1 LSEDFAKQ
9 LLTKKRSPTRISP
22 SQILSRGIMMNEE
35 TLIQFTFGL
44 EATDLEDEEKL
55 KFAKKLLS
63 ELRNLD
69 EVERANR
76 TEDINPEA
84 GSKPGL
90 ATLVGVLTAEVSF
103 KNLQAFLGFLGD
115 RLQDKQIKIKVKVGE
130 QEVEIE
136 AKSQKEL
143 AIAEET
149 VMRLQ
154 AAMERGNNA

>member
-1 LSEDFAKQ
+1 MADESLVEITLIFNDPD
-9 LLTKKRSPTRISP
+9 LE
-22 SQILSRGIMMNEE
+22 NEE
-35 TLIQFTFGL
+35 
-44 EATDLEDEEKL
+44 KR
-55 KFAKKLLS
+55 KFAQKLLS

-76 TEDINPEA
+76 AEDINPEA
-84 GSKPGL
+84 GSKLGL

-103 KNLQAFLGFLGD
+103 KNVKSFLSFLGD
-115 RLQDKQIKIKVKVGE
+115 RLQDKPIKIKVKVGE

-136 AKSQKEL
+136 AKSQQEL
-143 AIAEET
+143 VAAEAT